1 MVEQEARSE
10 RMRKRDEGRASE
22 LVSKAS
28 FLRGSAL
35 RVAPQ
40 VERTRRRSSRGC
52 GLAGRAASLTS
63 VASVLL
69 QHRYPNLATGLQRPL
84 GHPHALGMAAT
95 ESRLRR
101 GRWAVEA
108 SCCISDWATTRLR
121 LGHRHRVSPCFPA
134 RLARAGVAG
143 LLGPSPAPEQ

>member
-1 MVEQEARSE
+1 MKAAHQSSLARLHSW
-10 RMRKRDEGRASE
+10 
-22 LVSKAS
+22 
-28 FLRGSAL
+28 RGSAL

-84 GHPHALGMAAT
+84 GHPHALPNGRDRIPLAPGSLG
-95 ESRLRR
+95 SR
-101 GRWAVEA
+101 GE
-108 SCCISDWATTRLR
+108 
-121 LGHRHRVSPCFPA
+121 
-134 RLARAGVAG
+134 
-143 LLGPSPAPEQ
+143 LLHL